1 MNWGLDDIF
10 MVVLGKKKKKKRD
23 FNAISVMS
31 VFYRMTRKGVF
42 YLSAEGLLT
51 VIYMR

>member
-10 MVVLGKKKKKKRD
+10 MVVLKKKKD

-51 VIYMR
+51 VIYMRK